1 MALNWIGTVDQR
13 FCKLLAK
20 NVFNGRP
27 KLAEKQA
34 LRYIARMRMHP
45 SPNCD
50 DFLAFIKQEY
60 PRATLSAVTWA
71 WRKLKDYFDDTDGTD
86 YSPIESL
93 ANIPSLIA
101 AFKAASY
108 MDQNVPSV
116 NDNEIKGSGHA
127 SEPSIAAS
135 SATSPIKSSGRS
147 NTAGSSSLSS
157 TALASMRSEF
167 DDHFNAFPE
176 ESDKKELKAVLV
188 ERPGEQSRDLSESQ
202 KLYLALYNKGPNE
215 IEELLDN
222 GWRNVAPTSG
232 LTALP
237 DVEFRKDIDFALRY
251 IHTAY
256 SQVAFHLPNTQSE
269 SWFLVMVWGFLGHFF
284 SSQGVLE
291 YQPGEFSLKASA
303 LRKNK
308 ARTLESKQGQGRKVD
323 GVVAAYETRQE
334 LCVIEAARADNGPNG
349 TKALTDTRKLAKSLK
364 DMHDHIRS
372 RTSTNVSR
380 EVITFGL
387 RIAASTISFYSLRQR
402 RGRFYQLTCDACV
415 SLPPAW
421 KPSGTTTTSIITV
434 LALLLR
440 LKAQLVEMADNVTKW
455 TNGAVLIPD
464 TTSTGDV
471 WASTLSTPPSSPRLS
486 PKAK

>member
-1 MALNWIGTVDQR
+1 
-13 FCKLLAK
+13 
-20 NVFNGRP
+20 
-27 KLAEKQA
+27 
-34 LRYIARMRMHP
+34 MRMHP

-147 NTAGSSSLSS
+147 STAGSSSLSS

-167 DDHFNAFPE
+167 DDHFNAFPGEPWILPSGASFDSLLRTYILTLAKESALHSFVIEDVASLLRIVTE

-232 LTALP
+232 LTTLP

-256 SQVAFHLPNTQSE
+256 SQ
-269 SWFLVMVWGFLGHFF
+269 
-284 SSQGVLE
+284 
-291 YQPGEFSLKASA
+291 
-303 LRKNK
+303 

-440 LKAQLVEMADNVTKW
+440 LKAQLVEMAYNVTKW
-455 TNGAVLIPD
+455 TNGAVLMPD